1 MKKHFMVKFNKT
13 YRVRKIIGYTLGF
26 LFSYYRLRWISFFL
40 GRSYYQRNLNRLLSQ
55 KGEELKHLFTHL
67 EGLFIKAGQFLSIA
81 GFFLPEN
88 FKKQLEGLQDAA
100 TPKDFLQIHSFLLS
114 HYAVPLSDIFTK
126 IEETPLAVASIGQ
139 VHKAWL
145 LDGTPVVLKIQHE
158 HIERIAEIDLTIIRK
173 LTYWIGRFFTLDGLD
188 YAYKQIEA
196 LILQEIDFEK
206 EANSLISISSSLSD
220 ENSWSLP
227 TVFESLSGRK
237 ILVMTW
243 IEGNKITDKEYL
255 SLNNIDFKII
265 VDRLWNGFCRMIFDH
280 GFYHADPHPGNI
292 LVDKTGNICLLD
304 FGAVST
310 LSPLFRKEIPGLIIA
325 FSTLDVKRLT
335 QQLITLGFIN
345 DSPAAESLAIDL
357 TKALNQF
364 LENDIDQLFNPEGA
378 MNPEFWNNPVSH
390 IMLNTSI
397 KDLSASFRIPKDYIL
412 LGRTFSLL
420 LGISIVLR
428 PGENPLIY
436 LSPIIKKYLNETNQS
451 QWFKE
456 AGLFGR
462 NIISLPKLIR
472 DTVEQFQT
480 GNSSLKTPDIWRSAK
495 LLYLLGQQFALI
507 ILTFSLIYIARKD
520 YNGIWGFNISSLFFT
535 LGFLSFITFLFRFKK
550 GDNFFK
556 E

>member
-13 YRVRKIIGYTLGF
+13 YRVRKVIGYTLGF
-26 LFSYYRLRWISFFL
+26 LFSYYRLKWISFLL
-40 GRSYYQRNLNRLLSQ
+40 GSAYYQRNLNRLLSQ

-126 IEETPLAVASIGQ
+126 IEETPIAVASIGQ

-158 HIERIAEIDLTIIRK
+158 HIEKIADIDLTIIRNI
-173 LTYWIGRFFTLDGLD
+173 TYWIGRYFTLDGLD

-206 EANSLISISSSLSD
+206 EANSLIFISSSLSD
-220 ENSWSLP
+220 ENSWSFP

-237 ILVMTW
+237 ILVMSW

-255 SLNNIDFKII
+255 SLNNIDPKII
-265 VDRLWNGFCRMIFDH
+265 VDRLLNGFCRMIFEH

-310 LSPLFRKEIPGLIIA
+310 LSPLFKKEIPVLIIA

-335 QQLITLGFIN
+335 QQLITLGFIK

-357 TKALNQF
+357 AKAFNQF

-507 ILTFSLIYIARKD
+507 ILTFSLIYLARKD